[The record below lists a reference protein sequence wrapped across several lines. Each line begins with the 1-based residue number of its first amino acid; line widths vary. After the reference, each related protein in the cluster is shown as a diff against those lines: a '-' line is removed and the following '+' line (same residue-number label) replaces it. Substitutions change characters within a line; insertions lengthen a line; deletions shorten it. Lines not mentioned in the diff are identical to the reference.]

1 MVALEAIKKELE
13 KVGLSKNQAEIYLLL
28 VNRGELRIQEI
39 VELSGVARSSVYE
52 SLHAL
57 FELGIAEEVIE
68 NNFKR
73 IKPYSIGIIK
83 HGLDDQVSYLKKLQ
97 IDLAEL
103 EKHIDLATT
112 ANITNLTKIRYYKG
126 RSGARQI
133 FWNSLKAKGTA
144 HIYSDYGRARYV
156 GKEFYENFVTESNKR
171 KIKEK
176 VIMNMSPATW
186 QSIKR
191 FNYPGSPIA
200 RTKIEDLRFLDKK
213 DLEIKGDTLIYD
225 NVYAQVYLKNVEITG
240 FEIESTQFA
249 DTQRS
254 FYKILWRMAQPLPPT
269 LSEAEKEGMEFDSV
283 DDPHIGK
290 LPYTL

>member
-1 MVALEAIKKELE
+1 MTNFKFLQKELE
-13 KVGLSKNQAEIYLLL
+13 KFGLSKNQAEIYLLL

-52 SLHAL
+52 SLNAL

-73 IKPYSIGIIK
+73 IKPYPLDIIK

-97 IDLAEL
+97 TDLADL
-103 EKHIDLATT
+103 EKNINLDSSAST
-112 ANITNLTKIRYYKG
+112 ANFTKIRYYKG

-144 HIYSDYGRARYV
+144 YIYSDYGRGRYV
-156 GKEFYENFVTESNKR
+156 GMKFYENFVSESNKR
-171 KIKEK
+171 DIKEK
-176 VIMNMSPATW
+176 VMMNTDPATW

-191 FNYPGSPIA
+191 FNYPGSVIA
-200 RTKIEDLRFLDKK
+200 RTKIENLRFLDKK
-213 DLEIKGDTLIYD
+213 YLEIKGDALIY
-225 NVYAQVYLKNVEITG
+225 NNTYAQVYLKNVEITG
-240 FEIESTQFA
+240 FEIESSQFA

-254 FYKILWRMAQPLPPT
+254 FYKILWGMAQPLPPT
-269 LSEAEKEGMEFDSV
+269 LSEVEKEDIDFDG
-283 DDPHIGK
+283 DDPHVGR
-290 LPYTL
+290 LPFNH